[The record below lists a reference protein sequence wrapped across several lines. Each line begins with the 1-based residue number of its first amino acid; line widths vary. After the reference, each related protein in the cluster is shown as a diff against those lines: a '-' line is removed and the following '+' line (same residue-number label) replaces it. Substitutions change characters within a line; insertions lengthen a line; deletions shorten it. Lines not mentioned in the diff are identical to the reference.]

1 MLSLEQ
7 LEKQPFSDISAPLN
21 NLAVCSMRSGEEGG
35 DTNLFLDAV
44 VHANANFERL
54 SVLQNLAIAAFEAK
68 DAASVSRHVNS
79 CVRMLEAEYVKAP
92 QVRSLV
98 VENLHRL
105 EAALGDEALVAR
117 IRALQHTSPTELDS
131 YDLDRRDS
139 DQFRY
144 MLLANWY
151 ADLGSMLNAVEEF

>member
-1 MLSLEQ
+1 
-7 LEKQPFSDISAPLN
+7 
-21 NLAVCSMRSGEEGG
+21 
-35 DTNLFLDAV
+35 
-44 VHANANFERL
+44 
-54 SVLQNLAIAAFEAK
+54 
-68 DAASVSRHVNS
+68 
-79 CVRMLEAEYVKAP
+79 MLEADYVKAP

-105 EAALGDEALVAR
+105 EAALSDDVLVAR
-117 IRALQHTSPTELDS
+117 IRALHHTSPAELDS
-131 YDLDRRDS
+131 YDLDRRDG